1 MGKIAEFPR
10 GLVQH
15 EANRRS
21 RHGGSSTFD
30 SVWPKNR
37 PNIAQ
42 DDSSIYVANFS
53 YRTLELLS
61 RKLFILKNHGSP
73 YKAIK
78 GSRKIP
84 ALAAIAWFATMQAF
98 SAAAQ
103 EKTAPPVVIA
113 VSPTGSDS
121 ASGAPGHPFRTL
133 ERAQQAVRA
142 VNADHDVTVEL
153 ADGVYRL
160 AKPLIFTA
168 QDGGRND
175 RHVTWTAAQGAHP
188 VVSGAIPV
196 TGWKLYD
203 QARSLYAADIPAGL
217 DARQLWVNGHLAPRA
232 SIEIKRS
239 DVSFTAQG
247 IVLNDPRY
255 DFLAK
260 LPDQNRMEI
269 NATGFFTRRISPVEK
284 IDDQSGNLT
293 LVMQQPAW
301 NNNLWGYDTI
311 TKPFGPQYA
320 QLFLSN
326 SLAFL
331 TQPGQWYLD
340 PKQGRLYL
348 RLPAGSPIDQL
359 DVELPRLTV
368 LMAIGNSLDAPVH
381 DLIFRGIRFSHTSWL
396 GPSTNEGYASQQS
409 GSYLAGRAPLY
420 PADAL
425 TSCAQGCPAF
435 ESMRNL
441 WSQAPASIQVAAANR
456 ITFDQDVF
464 AHLGQYALGIG
475 NDADANFTGAGL
487 GTSDIRV
494 TRCVF
499 TDLAGGAVL
508 AGGVRRD
515 AHHPS
520 DPRMI
525 NRQLLIENNRI
536 QSVSK
541 DYLDNSAI
549 LSTYVTGALILHN
562 DISDVP
568 YDAIDIGY
576 GWGYEDPGGNANY
589 RVFMHGYDFKDNP
602 VYETPTTHR
611 DVVVAWNRIHG
622 AKKLFHDGG
631 AIYNLSAGP
640 GTLITENYI
649 FDNNQRIA
657 LYLDEG
663 SRFIT
668 VRKNV
673 VDDPGGEWLNVN
685 TVHHAFPLRITV
697 DNTAEDNWHN
707 GTRIG
712 GMWTNYENDLIL
724 DDHLVQN
731 NDWPAEAVAI
741 MKNAGIE
748 PSAGPVEYGDA
759 KVDAAP

>member
-1 MGKIAEFPR
+1 MKRWQTTTVSATIA
-10 GLVQH
+10 LSTLI
-15 EANRRS
+15 AS
-21 RHGGSSTFD
+21 R
-30 SVWPKNR
+30 P
-37 PNIAQ
+37 
-42 DDSSIYVANFS
+42 
-53 YRTLELLS
+53 
-61 RKLFILKNHGSP
+61 
-73 YKAIK
+73 
-78 GSRKIP
+78 
-84 ALAAIAWFATMQAF
+84 
-98 SAAAQ
+98 AAAQ
-103 EKTAPPVVIA
+103 DKTANAVVIE
-113 VSPTGSDS
+113 VSPTGNDN
-121 ASGAPGHPFRTL
+121 GPGTREQPFQTL
-133 ERAQQAVRA
+133 ERAQRAVRQA
-142 VNADHDVTVEL
+142 NSDHDVTVEL
-153 ADGVYRL
+153 GDGVYRL
-160 AKPLIFTA
+160 AQPLIFTA
-168 QDGGRND
+168 QDGGQND
-175 RHVTWTAAQGAHP
+175 HHVVWTAAEGAYP

-203 QARSLYAADIPAGL
+203 KQREIYVADTPVGL
-217 DARQLWVNGHLAPRA
+217 DSRQLWVNDKLAERA

-239 DVSFTAQG
+239 DVSFTARS
-247 IVLNDPRY
+247 IVLNDAHY
-255 DFLAK
+255 DYLAK
-260 LPDQNRMEI
+260 LPDQDRMEI
-269 NATGFFTRRISPVEK
+269 NATGFFTRRVSPVEK
-284 IDDQSGNLT
+284 IEGRALT
-293 LVMQQPAW
+293 MQQPAW
-301 NNNLWGYDTI
+301 DNNIWGWDTI

-320 QLFLSN
+320 QLFLAN

-331 TQPGQWYLD
+331 NQPGQWYLD
-340 PKQGRLYL
+340 PKQGKLYL
-348 RLPAGSPIDQL
+348 RPPSGASINHL

-368 LMAIGNSLDAPVH
+368 LMAIGESINAPVH
-381 DLIFRGIRFSHTSWL
+381 DLAFRGIRFSHTSWL
-396 GPSTNEGYASQQS
+396 GPSSNEGYASQQS
-409 GSYLAGRAPLY
+409 GSYLAGRAALY

-425 TSCAQGCPAF
+425 TQCAQGCPAF
-435 ESMRNL
+435 ESMRNE
-441 WSQAPASIQVAAANR
+441 WNQAPASIQVAAANL

-475 NDADANFTGAGL
+475 NDADANLTGAGL

-515 AHHPS
+515 AHHPR

-536 QSVSK
+536 QSVSE

-562 DISDVP
+562 DISNVP

-576 GWGYEDPGGNANY
+576 GWGIEDPGGNANY
-589 RVFMHGYDFKDNP
+589 RVFMHGYDFKDNL
-602 VYETPTTHR
+602 VYQTPTTHR

-640 GTLITENYI
+640 GTLITENYV

-663 SRFIT
+663 SRYIT
-668 VRKNV
+668 VRRNV
-673 VDDPGGEWLNVN
+673 VDDPGGEWLNIN
-685 TVHHAFPLRITV
+685 TARHAFPLRITV
-697 DNTAEDNWHN
+697 DNTADGNWHN
-707 GTRIG
+707 GTKIG

-731 NDWPAEAVAI
+731 NDWPAEAVEV

-748 PSAGPVEYGDA
+748 PAAGAVEYGDA
-759 KVDAAP
+759 KAAAAPMAH